1 MDAIARPMRLGY
13 EAQFSAPSFDL
24 PGRSTELLQSL
35 YGNLATRYSISPG
48 DMHVLGG
55 SSLADT
61 SVRVALFGGS
71 GRIDVTVDKLSIDFD
86 KLLTDS
92 DIEICKDCITTSEQ
106 TIQEFRSDMNID
118 VTFANL
124 NYTIELGD
132 GIESASD
139 YLSQVAAPGISLD
152 LKEIEGAVAHP
163 GIRLGIENEN
173 EKWSVSISAEQRV
186 GEKKSISV
194 SIFATFNG
202 DSAVHRAAN
211 RIDLL
216 SRLID
221 LFCKGIGLNVSVY
234 SLNSASGGAQ

>member
-1 MDAIARPMRLGY
+1 MDAIAKPRKLGY

-35 YGNLATRYSISPG
+35 YGNLETRFLISPG
-48 DMHVLGG
+48 DMHVFGG
-55 SSLADT
+55 TSLAD
-61 SVRVALFGGS
+61 VRLRVDMFGGS
-71 GRIDVTVDKLSIDFD
+71 GRIDVAVDKLSIDFD

-92 DIEICKDCITTSEQ
+92 DIEICKDCIATSEQ
-106 TIQEFRSDMNID
+106 TIQEFWSDMNID
-118 VTFANL
+118 LTFANL
-124 NYTIELGD
+124 NYTVELGD
-132 GIESASD
+132 GIESAND
-139 YLSQVAAPGISLD
+139 YLSRVAAPGISLD

-194 SIFATFNG
+194 SIFATF
-202 DSAVHRAAN
+202 DSDSTVHGAAN

-221 LFCKGIGLNVSVY
+221 LYCKGIGLNV
-234 SLNSASGGAQ
+234 